1 MSSAWTFVSAL
12 TVCAAYFGRLGDAR
26 ECELASYRAS
36 QILQHFIAHSPQ
48 ARQYDLILRRLSRV
62 ALGCIN
68 ASEDQLHSNR
78 DLFWFDLF
86 RLTPA
91 HLYHLKEEEKSLN
104 SNTSTQNRLAT
115 SEGSYVLPLNV
126 DPPQHTMHLNPSD
139 DIFSFPDGAY
149 KEFDNY
155 MLMPEGLLFEQGSFF
170 FDTEI

>member
-12 TVCAAYFGRLGDAR
+12 TVSAAYFGRLGDAR

-48 ARQYDLILRRLSRV
+48 AKQYDLILKKLSRV
-62 ALGCIN
+62 ALDCVN

-78 DLFWFDLF
+78 GLFWFDLF

-91 HLYHLKEEEKSLN
+91 HLYHLKEEEESLN

-115 SEGSYVLPLNV
+115 LEESCVLPINV
-126 DPPQHTMHLNPSD
+126 DPPQHAIHPNPAD

-149 KEFDNY
+149 KGFYNY
-155 MLMPEGLLFEQGSFF
+155 MLMPEGLLFEQDSFIF
-170 FDTEI
+170 